1 MPDDNGSDLGP
12 KIALQAAKNLRGG
25 QAGRKSPRSL
35 AWLLGAAWV
44 LIAVMILS
52 ALVDI
57 GLDAWRTAH
66 PPDPQPLFVCLE
78 LSSSDGVASRTGEDP
93 CWAGA
98 PDG

>member
-1 MPDDNGSDLGP
+1 MPDEDSDLGP
-12 KIALQAAKNLRGG
+12 RIALQAARNLRRGP
-25 QAGRKSPRSL
+25 AARKSPRSL

-66 PPDPQPLFVCLE
+66 PPEPRPLFVCLE
-78 LSSSDGVASRTGEDP
+78 LRSSDGVTSRTGDDP
-93 CWAGA
+93 CWAGIPGA
-98 PDG
+98 